1 GQLDRFVLLPEQ
13 LDQQKVTW
21 DTVGL
26 SPAQLPA
33 ELTEAGIKP
42 SAPVYHVAGER
53 FQASLQEVH
62 RTSAAARVKLAA
74 LHPVWY
80 PDGTYQAVAALDLEP
95 GGLNACVLELPAGC
109 RLVHASVERLP
120 ALIDPLG
127 QGRWRLALGPQQ
139 LPQHIELIY
148 SGSVAGSGVQKQFQ
162 APRLA
167 DIGVDQTL
175 WTIYGPPS
183 MGDAEPRQSTWH
195 VHAVQ
200 QQLTRLQN

>member
-1 GQLDRFVLLPEQ
+1 G
-13 LDQQKVTW
+13 
-21 DTVGL
+21 
-26 SPAQLPA
+26 A
-33 ELTEAGIKP
+33 
-42 SAPVYHVAGER
+42 
-53 FQASLQEVH
+53 
-62 RTSAAARVKLAA
+62 
-74 LHPVWY
+74 
-80 PDGTYQAVAALDLEP
+80 DGRYQGVAALDLEP
-95 GGLNACVLELPAGC
+95 GGLNACVLKLPAGC

-200 QQLTRLQN
+200 QQLTRLQNVAALVTLPPEVVGEHLPEEIARWYGSWQNRYAAGRAALRRQALV